1 MRLVSRSEED
11 TVKQGE
17 LYSAGLKAGDIIG
30 LDGNLGTGKTQF
42 VKGIAKG
49 FRVREIVNSP
59 TFMIVNEYEGYI
71 ENRLIK
77 IFHFDLYRL
86 GTPSE
91 LGTLGFDE
99 YASGDSICLIEWP
112 DLAEKYLGK
121 PLKKV
126 KFSYGN
132 GENERIIEINH

>member
-59 TFMIVNEYEGYI
+59 TFIIVNEYEGHI

-86 GTPSE
+86 GTPAE

-99 YASGDSICLIEWP
+99 YTGGDSICLIEWP

-126 KFSYGN
+126 KFSYGKR
-132 GENERIIEINH
+132 ENERIIEINH

>member
-1 MRLVSRSEED
+1 
-11 TVKQGE
+11 
-17 LYSAGLKAGDIIG
+17 
-30 LDGNLGTGKTQF
+30 
-42 VKGIAKG
+42 
-49 FRVREIVNSP
+49 VNSP
-59 TFMIVNEYEGYI
+59 TFIIVNEYEGHI
-71 ENRLIK
+71 EDSLIR
-77 IFHFDLYRL
+77 IYHFDLYRL
-86 GTPSE
+86 GSPTE

-99 YASGDSICLIEWP
+99 YTSGDSICLIEWP